1 MVFRRLLLLVVLPF
15 VVAQLLDKVSAKA
28 YRYVRSHQQWSFY
41 LWVVSLVIVMGET
54 TNFILAQPR
63 EMIPTEIVLGVV
75 AGVLCVA
82 QFALGRWWGRRNG
95 DEIGGSQSMGQKNTL
110 LAIILSQ
117 SYLNPL
123 ASVAPVAY
131 IVWQNLMN
139 SWQLSQKK

>member
-1 MVFRRLLLLVVLPF
+1 
-15 VVAQLLDKVSAKA
+15 
-28 YRYVRSHQQWSFY
+28 
-41 LWVVSLVIVMGET
+41 VIVMGET
-54 TNFILAQPR
+54 TNFILAQPS
-63 EMIPTEIVLGVV
+63 EMIPTEVALAVV

-82 QFALGRWWGRRNG
+82 QFGLGRWWGRRNG
-95 DEIGGSQSMGQKNTL
+95 DAIGGSQSMGQKNTL

-139 SWQLSQKK
+139 SWQLSRSPKGE